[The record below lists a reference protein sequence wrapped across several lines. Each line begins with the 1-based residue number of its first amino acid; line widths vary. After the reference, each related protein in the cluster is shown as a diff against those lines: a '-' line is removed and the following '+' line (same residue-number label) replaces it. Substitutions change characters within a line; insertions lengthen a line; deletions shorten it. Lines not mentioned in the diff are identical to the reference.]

1 MAEEFWEGTK
11 KGVVMMKVT
20 KEEKELFEIV
30 RKIKPE
36 QWKALHGFMGEA
48 KEVLA
53 QGRITTF
60 FKSELMAIK
69 DDLISMFVDPLVAP
83 LLEAFAPIMANLL
96 ETVIPALQDV
106 ILTLGEAIGTI
117 VGIEL
122 PGGEDLGSVLGK
134 LLAWSIE
141 WTSPVGIFGKLLD
154 AIKQLAE
161 IFGGDWW
168 EAMIPTKPW
177 PGEDPMA
184 EAIAEALGLLGYEF
198 E

>member
-11 KGVVMMKVT
+11 KGVIMMEVT
-20 KEEKELFEIV
+20 KEEKELFGIV

-53 QGRITTF
+53 QGGITTF

-69 DDLISMFVDPLVAP
+69 DDLISMFIDPLIAP
-83 LLEAFAPIMANLL
+83 LLEAFAPIMAELL

-106 ILTLGEAIGTI
+106 ILTLGKAIGDI
-117 VGIEL
+117 LGAEL
-122 PGGEDLGSVLGK
+122 PGGEDIGSVLGK

-141 WTSPVGIFGKLLD
+141 WTSPIGLLSKILD
-154 AIKQLAE
+154 LLEELA
-161 IFGGDWW
+161 DL
-168 EAMIPTKPW
+168 
-177 PGEDPMA
+177 
-184 EAIAEALGLLGYEF
+184 LGLGDAGAMPSSWMSTFLQQFLGWGLELPSESEYEF
-198 E
+198 H